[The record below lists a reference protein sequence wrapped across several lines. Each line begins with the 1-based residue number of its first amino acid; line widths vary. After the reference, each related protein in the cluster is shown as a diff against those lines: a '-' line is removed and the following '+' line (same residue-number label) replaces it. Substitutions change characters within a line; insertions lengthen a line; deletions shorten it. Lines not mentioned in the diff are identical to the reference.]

1 MVSLSCSFVADLP
14 SLNETQLVKLHTWIQ
29 KSCISGDVHLN
40 PDGTMKL
47 VCTRSKAVD
56 KRQHQRTLR
65 TNLQNWG
72 VELENR
78 QTDWLRLVDLVDESV
93 AEEETPQDSGV
104 RELKVIRD
112 EKRASGPA
120 HTQSLLQLPKNLLY
134 NGGERFAALNP
145 SIAAH

>member
-14 SLNETQLVKLHTWIQ
+14 SLNETQLVKLHAWIQ
-29 KSCISGDVHLN
+29 KSCTAGDVHLN
-40 PDGTMKL
+40 PDGTMRL
-47 VCTRSKAVD
+47 VCTRGKAVD

-65 TNLQNWG
+65 TNLLNWG

-104 RELKVIRD
+104 EEIEVIRD
-112 EKRASGPA
+112 EKRASRPA
-120 HTQSLLQLPKNLLY
+120 HTQSLLQLPQNLLY
-134 NGGERFAALNP
+134 NGGERFAALNL

>member
-14 SLNETQLVKLHTWIQ
+14 SLNETQLVKLHAWIQ
-29 KSCISGDVHLN
+29 KSCTTGDVHLN

-65 TNLQNWG
+65 TNLLNWG

-78 QTDWLRLVDLVDESV
+78 QTDWLRLVD
-93 AEEETPQDSGV
+93 EEETPQDSGL
-104 RELKVIRD
+104 EEIEVIRD

-145 SIAAH
+145 SITAH